1 MLSRKAVAF
10 LLVVHAAIMLASQ
23 TEAYIPIFTYGEVQK
38 MQCRKGKG
46 AVRRAKKSLS
56 VQQRS
61 EKVGPLD
68 PAEPLEEEEKEVIK
82 LTAHVETGM
91 RMNSRQLEKYRA
103 TLEGLL
109 REVLLSSQKGKRRQG
124 ASGFIF
130 LQRSQEENEKGT
142 H

>member
-10 LLVVHAAIMLASQ
+10 LLVLHAATMLASQ
-23 TEAYIPIFTYGEVQK
+23 TEAYIPIFTYGEVQR
-38 MQCRKGKG
+38 MQEKERYKGQ
-46 AVRRAKKSLS
+46 KKSLS

-68 PAEPLEEEEKEVIK
+68 PAEPSEEEEKEVIK

-109 REVLLSSQKGKRRQG
+109 REVLLSSQNAK
-124 ASGFIF
+124 
-130 LQRSQEENEKGT
+130 
-142 H
+142 

>member
-1 MLSRKAVAF
+1 
-10 LLVVHAAIMLASQ
+10 MLASQ
-23 TEAYIPIFTYGEVQK
+23 TEAYIPIFTYGEVQR
-38 MQCRKGKG
+38 MQEKERYKGQ
-46 AVRRAKKSLS
+46 KKSLS

-68 PAEPLEEEEKEVIK
+68 PAEPSEEEEKEVIK
-82 LTAHVETGM
+82 LTAHVEIGM

-109 REVLLSSQKGKRRQG
+109 REVLLSSQNGKRRQG
-124 ASGFIF
+124 ASRFIF